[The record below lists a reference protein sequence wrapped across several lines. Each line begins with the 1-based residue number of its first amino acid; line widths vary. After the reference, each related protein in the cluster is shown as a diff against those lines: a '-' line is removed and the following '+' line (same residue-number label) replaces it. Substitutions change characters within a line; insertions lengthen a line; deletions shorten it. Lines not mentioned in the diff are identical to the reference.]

1 MPTIASPQAG
11 PAVAPETDAAMR
23 RHIRIALLLQTA
35 LVGVAVAAT
44 TIRIAGAVI
53 APGQLVVESDHK
65 KVQHP
70 TGGVVGSLLV
80 QDGDRVRAGDILMRL
95 DDTQARANLDIVV
108 HGLDELA
115 ARRARCEAELD
126 GAGAVAFPEDLVPRA
141 DTDRVVAKLL
151 DGEGRLFVT
160 RASARDG
167 QRAQLRERI
176 AQYRQEIAGLTEQAE
191 AKAREI
197 ALITT
202 ELKGVR
208 ELFAKNLVQLTRVT
222 ALERDAARLTGER
235 GQLIA
240 ATASTRGK
248 IAEAELQILQVDGD
262 MRAQVGREVADIRG
276 KWAELV
282 ERRVAAE
289 DQLQRVVMR
298 APRDGTV
305 HQMAVHTVGG
315 VLAPNEPAMLI
326 VPDGD
331 RLLVEVHV
339 QPQDIDNVAA
349 GQEATLRFPAFNA
362 KTTPE
367 VAGEV
372 TRVSADVTQ
381 DPRSGQSTYT
391 ARIALGNDAQARL
404 GSVRL
409 VPGMPVEA
417 HLVIGERTI
426 LSYLTK
432 PLIDQIARAWR
443 ER

>member
-1 MPTIASPQAG
+1 MPALVSPLSGLA
-11 PAVAPETDAAMR
+11 AAPEISSAMR
-23 RHIRIALLLQTA
+23 RHLRLALLLQSA
-35 LVGVAVAAT
+35 LVGAAIAAT
-44 TIRIAGAVI
+44 TINIAAAVI

-70 TGGVVGSLLV
+70 TGGVVSSLLV
-80 QDGDRVRAGDILMRL
+80 RDGDHVRAGDLLVRL
-95 DDTQARANLDIVV
+95 DDTQTRANLDIVV

-115 ARRARCEAELD
+115 SRRARCEAELD
-126 GAGAVAFPEDLVPRA
+126 GSAAVSFPDDLVA
-141 DTDRVVAKLL
+141 RVESDKFVAKLI
-151 DGEGRLFVT
+151 DGERRLFVT
-160 RASARDG
+160 RAAAREG

-176 AQYRQEIAGLTEQAE
+176 AQYRQEITGLTEQAE

-197 ALITT
+197 ALIAT
-202 ELKGVR
+202 ELQGVR
-208 ELFAKNLVQLTRVT
+208 ELYAKNLVQLTRVT
-222 ALERDAARLTGER
+222 ALERDAARLAGER

-240 ATASTRGK
+240 TTASTRGK
-248 IAEAELQILQVDGD
+248 ISEAELQILQVDED

-282 ERRVAAE
+282 ERRVAAQ
-289 DQLQRVVMR
+289 DQLQRVEMR
-298 APRDGTV
+298 APQDGTV
-305 HQMAVHTVGG
+305 HQMAVHTIGG

-331 RLLVEVHV
+331 HLLVEVHV

-349 GQEATLRFPAFNA
+349 GQAATLRFPAFNA

-367 VAGEV
+367 VDGEV
-372 TRVSADVTQ
+372 RRVSADVTQ
-381 DPRSGQSTYT
+381 DARSGQSFYT
-391 ARIALGNDAQARL
+391 ARIALGPDAQAKL

-409 VPGMPVEA
+409 VPGMPAEA
-417 HLVIGERTI
+417 HVVIGERTI

-432 PLIDQIARAWR
+432 PLADQIARAWR